1 MARWFC
7 FLQAFLVVASL
18 VGSAPSQAQA
28 QAQEPYP
35 KRPIRLLI
43 GYAAGGA
50 TDVVGRMLA
59 SKLDGI
65 LGQPVVVEN
74 KVGAAGMIAAV
85 EAKRAEPDGHT
96 LVLIAAA
103 HTFYPLLTSKPA
115 YDAIA
120 DFSPIS
126 LVGIAPNVFAVSPAL
141 PVRSL
146 SEFIALLKANPG
158 KYSHGSSG
166 PGSTSHFSSELF
178 KQLAGVNMVHVPYRG
193 SAVSLQD
200 VVKGVIALHM
210 DTYSTALELHRN
222 GSVRILAVASDK
234 RDADAADIPTAAE
247 AGLPGMISNTYYA
260 LLGPANLP
268 QPIVDKLAAA
278 VSQIRRDEWFQGRMK
293 QLLIA
298 TSEATPAQ
306 TAQFMKDEMD
316 RWRPVIEKVG
326 LKSD

>member
-1 MARWFC
+1 MHRRFWLLKSFLIAAGLLFAPAASMA
-7 FLQAFLVVASL
+7 QDV
-18 VGSAPSQAQA
+18 
-28 QAQEPYP
+28 YP
-35 KRPIRLLI
+35 RKPIRLLI

-50 TDVVGRMLA
+50 TDVVGRVLA
-59 SKLDGI
+59 SKLDAL
-65 LGQPVVVEN
+65 LGQPIVIEN
-74 KVGAAGMIAAV
+74 RVGAAGMIAAV

-115 YDAIA
+115 YDAVA
-120 DFSPIS
+120 DFSPIA
-126 LVGIAPNVFAVSPAL
+126 LVGIAPNVFAVAPNL

-178 KQLAGVNMVHVPYRG
+178 KQLAGVEMVHVPYRG
-193 SAVSLQD
+193 SAISLQD

-210 DTYSTALELHRN
+210 DTYSTALELHRRGN
-222 GSVRILAVASDK
+222 VRILAVASDK
-234 RDADAADIPTAAE
+234 RDADASDIPTAAE

-260 LLGPANLP
+260 LLGPPNLP
-268 QPIVDKLAAA
+268 QPIIDKLAAT
-278 VSQIRRDEWFQGRMK
+278 VGQIRRDEWFQSRMK

-298 TSEATPAQ
+298 TSDATPAQ

-316 RWRPVIEKVG
+316 RWRPVIERGG